1 MGGKDSSTAPE
12 APVDF
17 VTNTL
22 VGSDM
27 GGNVKTF
34 DDESKKKEDTINKK
48 KMGTRGLQI
57 PLAAEASTTTEAS
70 PSETGVQI

>member
-1 MGGKDSSTAPE
+1 MGGKDSTTTPE

-22 VGSDM
+22 IGADT
-27 GGNVKTF
+27 GGQAKTF
-34 DDESKKKEDTINKK
+34 EDNTNKKDTIDKK

-57 PLAAEASTTTEAS
+57 TLAAESSTTTEAS
-70 PSETGVQI
+70 HSTTGVQI